1 MEILDGESNSFGF
14 FHGDDERRF
23 QVCSCFQVLIGGEG
37 EGPCGKS
44 GRGETPQEAKPCTK
58 ITSGATNDLYQLMYL
73 TCLSLAGIDVVM
85 SQTLFVLAVTLLEN
99 AFCKGYNSK

>member
-1 MEILDGESNSFGF
+1 
-14 FHGDDERRF
+14 
-23 QVCSCFQVLIGGEG
+23 
-37 EGPCGKS
+37 
-44 GRGETPQEAKPCTK
+44 
-58 ITSGATNDLYQLMYL
+58 MYL